1 MEKKEE
7 TQPVKPKNIYSL
19 IGFILVHFILF
30 GSVSLPIYALITRNY
45 YLLAFLAI
53 IVVIQLVAKKSK
65 IFVNFIIKYI
75 PPS

>member
-7 TQPVKPKNIYSL
+7 TQPVKPKNILSL
-19 IGFILVHFILF
+19 IGFILAHFILF
-30 GSVSLPIYALITRNY
+30 GSVSLPIYALITQNY

-53 IVVIQLVAKKSK
+53 VVVIQLVAKKSK
-65 IFVNFIIKYI
+65 TFVNFITKYI